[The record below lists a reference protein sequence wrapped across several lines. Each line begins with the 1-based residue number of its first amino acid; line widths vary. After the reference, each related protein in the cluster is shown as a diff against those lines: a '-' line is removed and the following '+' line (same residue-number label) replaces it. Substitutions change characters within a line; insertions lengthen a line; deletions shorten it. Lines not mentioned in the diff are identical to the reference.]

1 LEKFVIGRLSF
12 FICHLGDEQEGE
24 LIAVIDGLEIP
35 EHELDFAV
43 SRSGGPGGQNVN
55 KVSTRVTLRFNVDSS
70 EVLTSDQRRRIHSRL
85 ATRINKEGVLQVT
98 SQRTRSQELNR
109 ADTLE
114 RFAELLRKALYREP
128 PRIPTR
134 VSRAAKIKRVE
145 EKKKRTEIKVARSR
159 KDWDA

>member
-1 LEKFVIGRLSF
+1 
-12 FICHLGDEQEGE
+12 
-24 LIAVIDGLEIP
+24 LIPVVDGLEIP
-35 EHELDFAV
+35 DHELDFAV

-70 EVLTSDQRRRIHSRL
+70 AALTSDQRRRIHSRL
-85 ATRINKEGVLQVT
+85 ATRINKEGILQVT

-109 ADTLE
+109 ADVLE
-114 RFAELLRKALYREP
+114 RFVELLREALHKET

-159 KDWDA
+159 KGWDD

>member
-1 LEKFVIGRLSF
+1 MIPVVG
-12 FICHLGDEQEGE
+12 
-24 LIAVIDGLEIP
+24 GLEIP
-35 EHELDFAV
+35 ENELEFAV

-55 KVSTRVTLRFNVDSS
+55 KVSTRVTLRFNVDTSS
-70 EVLTSDQRRRIHSRL
+70 VLNSDQRRRIHSRL
-85 ATRINKEGVLQVT
+85 ATRINKDGILQVT

-109 ADTLE
+109 ADAVE
-114 RFAELLRKALYREP
+114 RFAELLRESLHREP

-159 KDWDA
+159 KGWDD

>member
-1 LEKFVIGRLSF
+1 M
-12 FICHLGDEQEGE
+12 
-24 LIAVIDGLEIP
+24 IAIVDGLEIP
-35 EHELDFAV
+35 EHEVDFAV

-55 KVSTRVTLRFNVDSS
+55 KVSTRVTLRFNVDAS
-70 EVLTSDQRRRIHSRL
+70 EVLSIDQRRLIRSRL
-85 ATRINKEGVLQVT
+85 ATRINKEGILQVT

-109 ADTLE
+109 ADVQE
-114 RFAELLRKALYREP
+114 RFAELLRDALHKEP

-159 KDWDA
+159 KGWDD

>member
-1 LEKFVIGRLSF
+1 M
-12 FICHLGDEQEGE
+12 
-24 LIAVIDGLEIP
+24 IAIVDGLEIP
-35 EHELDFAV
+35 EHEVDFAV

-55 KVSTRVTLRFNVDSS
+55 KVSTRVTLRFNVDAS
-70 EVLTSDQRRRIHSRL
+70 EVLSIDQRRLIHSRL
-85 ATRINKEGVLQVT
+85 ATRINKEGILQVT

-109 ADTLE
+109 EDVQE
-114 RFAELLRKALYREP
+114 RFVELLRDALHKEP

-159 KDWDA
+159 RGWDD

>member
-1 LEKFVIGRLSF
+1 M
-12 FICHLGDEQEGE
+12 
-24 LIAVIDGLEIP
+24 IAVVDGLEIP
-35 EHELDFAV
+35 SNEVEFAV

-55 KVSTRVTLRFNVDSS
+55 KVSTRVTLRFNVDTSAALS
-70 EVLTSDQRRRIHSRL
+70 SDQRRLIHSRL
-85 ATRINKEGVLQVT
+85 ATRISKDGVLQIN

-109 ADTLE
+109 ADAVE
-114 RFAELLRKALYREP
+114 RFAELLREALHRET

-159 KDWDA
+159 KGWDD

>member
-1 LEKFVIGRLSF
+1 VIPVL
-12 FICHLGDEQEGE
+12 
-24 LIAVIDGLEIP
+24 DGLEIP

-70 EVLTSDQRRRIHSRL
+70 ESLNSDQRRRIHSRL
-85 ATRINKEGVLQVT
+85 ATRINKEGILQVT

-109 ADTLE
+109 ADVLE
-114 RFAELLRKALYREP
+114 RFAELLREALHKEL

-134 VSRAAKIKRVE
+134 ASRAAKIKRVE
-145 EKKKRTEIKVARSR
+145 EKKKRTEIKVGRSR
-159 KDWDA
+159 KGWDD

>member
-1 LEKFVIGRLSF
+1 LIPVIG
-12 FICHLGDEQEGE
+12 
-24 LIAVIDGLEIP
+24 GLEIP

-70 EVLTSDQRRRIHSRL
+70 AALTSDQRRCIHSRL
-85 ATRINKEGVLQVT
+85 ATRINKDGILQVT

-109 ADTLE
+109 TDVLQ
-114 RFAELLRKALYREP
+114 RFVELLREALHKEP

-145 EKKKRTEIKVARSR
+145 EKKKRTEIKTARS
-159 KDWDA
+159 KKGWDD

>member
-1 LEKFVIGRLSF
+1 M
-12 FICHLGDEQEGE
+12 
-24 LIAVIDGLEIP
+24 IAILDGLEIP

-70 EVLTSDQRRRIHSRL
+70 ESLNKDQRRRIHSRL
-85 ATRINKEGVLQVT
+85 ATRINKEGILQVT

-109 ADTLE
+109 ADVLE
-114 RFAELLRKALYREP
+114 RFAELLREALHKEP

-145 EKKKRTEIKVARSR
+145 EKKKRTEIKVGRSR
-159 KDWDA
+159 KGWDD

>member
-1 LEKFVIGRLSF
+1 
-12 FICHLGDEQEGE
+12 
-24 LIAVIDGLEIP
+24 LIAIVDGLEIP
-35 EHELDFAV
+35 EHEVDFAV

-55 KVSTRVTLRFNVDSS
+55 KVSTRVTLRFNVDAS
-70 EVLTSDQRRRIHSRL
+70 EVLSIDQRRLIRARL
-85 ATRINKEGVLQVT
+85 ATRINKEGILQVT

-109 ADTLE
+109 ADVQE
-114 RFAELLRKALYREP
+114 RFAELLRDALHKEP

-159 KDWDA
+159 RGWDD

>member
-1 LEKFVIGRLSF
+1 MIRV
-12 FICHLGDEQEGE
+12 
-24 LIAVIDGLEIP
+24 VDGLEIP

-55 KVSTRVTLRFNVDSS
+55 KVSTRVTLRFNVDAS
-70 EVLTSDQRRRIHSRL
+70 LALNGDQRRRIHSRL
-85 ATRINKEGVLQVT
+85 ATRINKDGILQVT

-109 ADTLE
+109 EDALA
-114 RFAELLRKALYREP
+114 RFAELLQQALHKET

-134 VSRAAKIKRVE
+134 VSRAAKIKRME

-159 KDWDA
+159 KDWDAS